1 MERGGRVFGGGA
13 RLGGLGETFLVNAEG
28 FRFDLSPELSPE
40 LSPGLSPGLGLRGLD
55 LWTS

>member
-1 MERGGRVFGGGA
+1 M
-13 RLGGLGETFLVNAEG
+13 NAEG